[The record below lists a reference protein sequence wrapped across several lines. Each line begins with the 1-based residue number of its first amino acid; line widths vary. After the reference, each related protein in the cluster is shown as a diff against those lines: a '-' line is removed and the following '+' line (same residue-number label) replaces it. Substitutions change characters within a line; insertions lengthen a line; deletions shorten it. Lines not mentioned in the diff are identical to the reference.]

1 MRILAIDNAAPASN
15 APPHMRNTLPEA
27 QVHPAIRSV
36 IATYGQE
43 RIAEVQA
50 LTAAHRVVIVGM
62 AQNVFP
68 KRARKFLD
76 EKGVPYEYLGIG
88 SYLSEWRPRLELK
101 LWTGW
106 STFPMIFLDGVLIGG
121 FADLVKLSEERR
133 THARLGQP
141 ARRLSANAASVVGRS
156 CARRGRG
163 GGAKARAASP
173 RDR

>member
-1 MRILAIDNAAPASN
+1 
-15 APPHMRNTLPEA
+15 MRNTLPEA
-27 QVHPAIRSV
+27 QVHPAIRET

-43 RIAEVQA
+43 RIAQVQA

-76 EKGVPYEYLGIG
+76 EKGIPYEYLGMG

-106 STFPMIFLDGVLIGG
+106 ATFPMIFLDGVLIGG
-121 FADLVKLSEERR
+121 FTDLVKLSESGELTRV
-133 THARLGQP
+133 LG
-141 ARRLSANAASVVGRS
+141 
-156 CARRGRG
+156 
-163 GGAKARAASP
+163 SP
-173 RDR
+173 RVG